1 MALLPPKRRE
11 VTGLRRDF
19 SNASRQKLLGLVNDV
34 QREKISNFTDWVGGS
49 NDPFQKWIGNLNLYN
64 YLNNVSTYQKKVSDK
79 NTASKKAIED
89 AFRRAAAADA
99 EYSGKFSD
107 IVKRLQKC
115 DRFVVQ
121 MDSIIDPRN
130 GNFTSE
136 FIRIQINYV
145 DILAR
150 LNEMPPNTGGMYKS
164 TLLVMAAVI
173 AKLLR
178 DQNGGSSATPGT
190 DPETDPGTDPSSII
204 ENCII
209 IEKEVLNTASGLL
222 NMIGKKEK
230 DKDASLTPSIF
241 SYLSSICGVVTEDTT
256 KTTDAASSLLSLIKA
271 SGKMELGVYKYYEKK
286 LPVFDKLKLDKKF
299 GKTMTGVS
307 VVTNAISALDEFIKT
322 YDVFTDSE
330 SNGYD
335 KAAQVLDTTGS
346 VFDVGVNGYMA
357 VKGGQKYLR
366 YVDSISGS
374 KKAVNQILV
383 DSRELKYT
391 TSASTSKSI
400 STAGTVM
407 AIGDV
412 VISTASG
419 GIRRYGEVSKD
430 GVVDGCDTASV
441 GIYGSLSGLNSVTSG
456 LTLGAVHFDSEEA
469 GRDIE
474 KRASDY
480 ASSDQPSAKLIRDQ
494 IQKGKW
500 YNHAAAFGL
509 STGAGVVILGE
520 KAVNDVGKVVNDVKT
535 GIETAG
541 SWISSGWNH
550 VTSIWIR

>member
-34 QREKISNFTDWVGGS
+34 EREKISNFTDWVGGS

-150 LNEMPPNTGGMYKS
+150 LNEMPPNTGGTYKS

-480 ASSDQPSAKLIRDQ
+480 ASSDQP
-494 IQKGKW
+494 
-500 YNHAAAFGL
+500 AAFGL

>member
-34 QREKISNFTDWVGGS
+34 EREKISNFTDWVGGS

-150 LNEMPPNTGGMYKS
+150 LNEMPPNNGGMYKS

-271 SGKMELGVYKYYEKK
+271 S
-286 LPVFDKLKLDKKF
+286 
-299 GKTMTGVS
+299 
-307 VVTNAISALDEFIKT
+307 
-322 YDVFTDSE
+322 
-330 SNGYD
+330 
-335 KAAQVLDTTGS
+335 
-346 VFDVGVNGYMA
+346 
-357 VKGGQKYLR
+357 
-366 YVDSISGS
+366 
-374 KKAVNQILV
+374 
-383 DSRELKYT
+383 
-391 TSASTSKSI
+391 
-400 STAGTVM
+400 
-407 AIGDV
+407 
-412 VISTASG
+412 
-419 GIRRYGEVSKD
+419 
-430 GVVDGCDTASV
+430 
-441 GIYGSLSGLNSVTSG
+441 
-456 LTLGAVHFDSEEA
+456 
-469 GRDIE
+469 
-474 KRASDY
+474 
-480 ASSDQPSAKLIRDQ
+480 
-494 IQKGKW
+494 
-500 YNHAAAFGL
+500 
-509 STGAGVVILGE
+509 
-520 KAVNDVGKVVNDVKT
+520 
-535 GIETAG
+535 
-541 SWISSGWNH
+541 
-550 VTSIWIR
+550 

>member
-79 NTASKKAIED
+79 NTASKKAIEN

-178 DQNGGSSATPGT
+178 A
-190 DPETDPGTDPSSII
+190 ETDPGTDPSSII

-366 YVDSISGS
+366 YVD
-374 KKAVNQILV
+374 KNQRL
-383 DSRELKYT
+383 
-391 TSASTSKSI
+391 
-400 STAGTVM
+400 
-407 AIGDV
+407 
-412 VISTASG
+412 
-419 GIRRYGEVSKD
+419 
-430 GVVDGCDTASV
+430 
-441 GIYGSLSGLNSVTSG
+441 
-456 LTLGAVHFDSEEA
+456 
-469 GRDIE
+469 
-474 KRASDY
+474 
-480 ASSDQPSAKLIRDQ
+480 
-494 IQKGKW
+494 
-500 YNHAAAFGL
+500 
-509 STGAGVVILGE
+509 
-520 KAVNDVGKVVNDVKT
+520 
-535 GIETAG
+535 
-541 SWISSGWNH
+541 
-550 VTSIWIR
+550 